1 MLEIIFVAVLLLSSI
16 IPIFI
21 KRGLT
26 KKNGVLLLINYA
38 LLFATIIVI
47 GANWRMIPAYFLLFV
62 LTLQVFLKPKT
73 TAVSKKLVMK
83 VLKGLGII
91 VTAIAMFTL
100 PLLFPIITL
109 PEPTGKYTVG
119 TKAFHLIDTNRKET
133 TVPNSQGNR
142 ELMIQVYYPAT
153 KGSGKPSAYFENIN
167 ELAEQL
173 AVTNGAPYIVT
184 THLGLTKTHSYQNAK
199 PLQDKEKFPL
209 LLFGHGMGLYGQQN
223 TFQLE
228 ELASQG
234 YVVIALNFTGYAATT
249 IFPNGNRVDSIPI
262 EYTPT
267 ALNTIVQ
274 KWEQDTTFVL
284 NEVIEGNFDKSFKT
298 IADLIDYDRIGMFGH
313 SFGGATAAQML
324 VKDTRIKAAIDMD
337 GGLYGDPLPK
347 DGPQKPFMLMNA
359 EATIHFMKEAENPK
373 TTGIQNELLEIV
385 YSRNKTIEKPGV
397 YTVVI
402 PKTNHT
408 SFTDLAAF
416 SPIINEPGEDVAT
429 NYKLINKLVTNFFDQ
444 TLKGK
449 SENHLE
455 EIQKQYPELPLIKHK

>member
-1 MLEIIFVAVLLLSSI
+1 MLEIIFVAALLLSSI

-26 KKNGVLLLINYA
+26 KKNGVILLINYT
-38 LLFATIIVI
+38 LLLATIIVI

-91 VTAIAMFTL
+91 VTAIVMFTL

-133 TVPNSQGNR
+133 TVPNNHGNR
-142 ELMIQVYYPAT
+142 ELMIQVYYPAA
-153 KGSGKPSAYFENIN
+153 KGSGNPSAYFENIN
-167 ELAEQL
+167 ELGEQL

-199 PLQDKEKFPL
+199 PLQAKEKFPL

-262 EYTPT
+262 ENTPT

-284 NEVIEGNFDKSFKT
+284 NEVIKGNFDKSFKT
-298 IADLIDYDRIGMFGH
+298 IADLINYDKIGMFGH

-324 VKDTRIKAAIDMD
+324 V
-337 GGLYGDPLPK
+337 
-347 DGPQKPFMLMNA
+347 
-359 EATIHFMKEAENPK
+359 
-373 TTGIQNELLEIV
+373 
-385 YSRNKTIEKPGV
+385 
-397 YTVVI
+397 
-402 PKTNHT
+402 
-408 SFTDLAAF
+408 
-416 SPIINEPGEDVAT
+416 
-429 NYKLINKLVTNFFDQ
+429 
-444 TLKGK
+444 
-449 SENHLE
+449 
-455 EIQKQYPELPLIKHK
+455 